1 MSLSQ
6 QTLSCVQQTVA
17 VDRCRRNI
25 SLPTVMTNL
34 SIFFIIIILE
44 NTYRVHVFTGD
55 VSNAGTNSN
64 VFICV
69 YGERGDTG
77 EQKLEKSETH
87 MDKFERNNVR
97 TVLFMHGNKEQ
108 TCFFYFG
115 VVLSVMNRSVKENVK
130 QISAWLG
137 GWACRDAKDIYMCF
151 PKL

>member
-6 QTLSCVQQTVA
+6 QTLNCVQQTVA

-69 YGERGDTG
+69 YGEHGDTG

-97 TVLFMHGNKEQ
+97 TVLFMHGNK
-108 TCFFYFG
+108 
-115 VVLSVMNRSVKENVK
+115 
-130 QISAWLG
+130 
-137 GWACRDAKDIYMCF
+137 
-151 PKL
+151 